1 MSIVPTNMH
10 IFTLSKKVFI
20 RWALGMTLFVL
31 LTAPVAV
38 SFDTQTVVLNC
49 GDGCALSLSVPLPTF
64 FAGEALALVGEYI
77 GSFIGNLILSI
88 AAFFTWVAGHML
100 DASLKYVVFEMGSL
114 INDSG
119 FGLAID
125 NIWIIIRDI
134 CNLAF
139 IFGFIYLGI
148 RTIIDPESASVKR
161 TLTQIIIG
169 ALLINFSLF
178 IVKFVIDFS
187 NLVSF
192 HVYNAMISGSG
203 SLSMKIFD
211 MLGLVTFYNDGVK
224 AASLSDMSAGGMIW
238 YYIMG
243 ALLLFIAAFVFFA
256 AAILLIV
263 RFVALIFI
271 MIASPVLFA
280 ATVFP
285 KTEEY
290 SKKLWGH
297 LISYSLFAPLY
308 LLLTLVTILLMGG
321 LLPVLMPLGPNMSDV
336 LTNSKAKTDAFTV
349 FIAFTVMIFFLVESL
364 LIAKKVGGA
373 GSDFAMKK
381 AGAITMGGAAFMGRH
396 TFGRYF
402 QNKATSKELLDRAGG
417 TGARGWIA
425 RQQLKASRAVGDASF
440 DARNIKSVN
449 NALGTGAGV
458 SGGFA
463 TAKKKADEKEAA
475 FAKSLGE
482 VDDGDDVYVKMRKT
496 EQVKAEDEIR
506 VKKRELE
513 FIPKNDSRYKETLDE
528 IDALEKKVQKAK
540 EQYGQEK
547 NRRVLGSTFTEKGH
561 DAMVKEAKDQIDIAI
576 KEYKDSLALI
586 ETTQQEYLKAT
597 DDFARGVAQSRMKK
611 EEERSKKLKADIKK
625 AKDDYTSRKA
635 TKSTA
640 GGGYVNTLKN
650 ARFYDS
656 WIIGRSVA
664 EEKKSGA
671 AIEKVFRAKFTKT
684 KDELQN
690 EAILEE
696 LKKVKS

>member
-1 MSIVPTNMH
+1 M
-10 IFTLSKKVFI
+10 FTLNYIRKKIYYIFFVVSC
-20 RWALGMTLFVL
+20 FVL
-31 LTAPVAV
+31 LMAPVVV
-38 SFDTQTVVLNC
+38 SFNTQTLEHITC
-49 GDGCALSLSVPLPTF
+49 GDGSTLSISVPLPSFSMGT
-64 FAGEALALVGEYI
+64 ALADSGTMEWV

-88 AAFFTWVAGHML
+88 AAFFTWVAGHLL
-100 DASLKYVVFEMGSL
+100 DASLKYVVFGMGSL

-125 NIWIIIRDI
+125 NVWIIIRDI

-139 IFGFIYLGI
+139 IFGFIYLGV

-187 NLVSF
+187 NLISF
-192 HVYNAMISGSG
+192 HVYNAMVSGTG

-211 MLGLVTFYNDGVK
+211 MLGLVTFYNDGVE
-224 AASLSDMSAGGMIW
+224 AGSLSDISAAGMVW

-263 RFVALIFI
+263 RFVALILI

-285 KTEEY
+285 QTKGY
-290 SKKLWGH
+290 SEKLWGH

-321 LLPVLMPLGPNMSDV
+321 LLPVLMPLGPNMSEV
-336 LTNSKAKTDAFTV
+336 LTDSKAKTDAFAV
-349 FIAFTVMIFFLVESL
+349 FVAFAVMIFFLVESL
-364 LIAKKVGGA
+364 LIAKKVGGV
-373 GSDFAMKK
+373 GSDFAIKK
-381 AGAITMGGAAFMGRH
+381 AGAFTMGGAAFMGRH

-440 DARNIKSVN
+440 DARNIKSVSST
-449 NALGTGAGV
+449 LGTGAGT

-482 VDDGDDVYVKMRKT
+482 VDDNDVYVKMRKE
-496 EQVKAEDEIR
+496 EQVKAEMEIKAKR
-506 VKKRELE
+506 RELE
-513 FIPKNDSRYKETLDE
+513 SIDKHDPRYKETLDE
-528 IDALEKKVQKAK
+528 IDVLEKKAQKAK
-540 EQYGQEK
+540 EQHGQEK
-547 NRRVLGSTFTEKGH
+547 NRRVLGSTFTEKDH
-561 DAMVKEAKDQIDIAI
+561 DVMVKDAKDQIGTAI

-586 ETTQQEYLKAT
+586 ETMQQEYLREK
-597 DDFARGVAQSRMKK
+597 DDLLRKGLREQMDK
-611 EEERSKKLKADIKK
+611 EEERNKRLKTDIKK
-625 AKDDYTSRKA
+625 AKDEFASRKA
-635 TKSTA
+635 IKRTA
-640 GGGYVNTLKN
+640 GDGYVGTLKN

-656 WIIGRSVA
+656 WIVGRTVA

-671 AIEKVFRAKFTKT
+671 AIEKVFRAKFTKA

-690 EAILEE
+690 EAILEA
-696 LKKVKS
+696 LKNKS

>member
-1 MSIVPTNMH
+1 
-10 IFTLSKKVFI
+10 
-20 RWALGMTLFVL
+20 
-31 LTAPVAV
+31 
-38 SFDTQTVVLNC
+38 
-49 GDGCALSLSVPLPTF
+49 
-64 FAGEALALVGEYI
+64 
-77 GSFIGNLILSI
+77 
-88 AAFFTWVAGHML
+88 
-100 DASLKYVVFEMGSL
+100 MGSL

-125 NIWIIIRDI
+125 NVWIIIRDI

-192 HVYNAMISGSG
+192 HVYNAMISGTG

-211 MLGLVTFYNDGVK
+211 MLGLVTFYNQGSG
-224 AASLSDMSAGGMIW
+224 AASLANSTISGMVW

-256 AAILLIV
+256 AAILLSV

-285 KTEEY
+285 QTAEY
-290 SKKLWGH
+290 SKKLWRH

-321 LLPVLMPLGPNMSDV
+321 LLPVLMPLGPNMSEV
-336 LTNSKAKTDAFTV
+336 LTNSKSKTDAFTV
-349 FIAFTVMIFFLVESL
+349 FVAFAVMIFFLVESL

-396 TFGRYF
+396 TFGRMF
-402 QNKATSKELLDRAGG
+402 QSAATNKRLLDRAGG
-417 TGARGWIA
+417 TGASGWIA

-440 DARNIKSVN
+440 DARNIKSVSN
-449 NALGTGAGV
+449 TLGTGAGA
-458 SGGFA
+458 SAGFA

-482 VDDGDDVYVKMRKT
+482 VDDDDVYVKRRKG
-496 EQVKAEDEIR
+496 EQLKAEAEVKA
-506 VKKRELE
+506 KKRALE
-513 FIPKNDSRYKETLDE
+513 TMDKKDLEYKTTLDE
-528 IDALEKKVQKAK
+528 IEVLEKKVQTAK

-547 NRRVLGSTFTEKGH
+547 NRRVLGSTFTKEDHEATVK
-561 DAMVKEAKDQIDIAI
+561 DAKTQIDTAI
-576 KEYKDSLALI
+576 KEYKETIALI
-586 ETTQQEYLKAT
+586 ETMQQKYLREK
-597 DDFARGVAQSRMKK
+597 DDLLRKDLQKQMD
-611 EEERSKKLKADIKK
+611 EEEKRSKELKSNIEK
-625 AKDDYTSRKA
+625 AKDEYTSRKA
-635 TKSTA
+635 AKKTV
-640 GGGYVNTLKN
+640 GGGYVETLKN
-650 ARFYDS
+650 AGIYDS
-656 WIIGRSVA
+656 WIIGRTVS

-671 AIEKVFRAKFTKT
+671 AIEKVFRAKFTKA

-690 EAILEE
+690 EAILEA
-696 LKKVKS
+696 LKNKS

>member
-381 AGAITMGGAAFMGRH
+381 AGAITMGGAAFMGRQ

-402 QNKATSKELLDRAGG
+402 QNKATSKQLLDRAGG
-417 TGARGWIA
+417 TGASGWIA

-440 DARNIKSVN
+440 DARNIKSVSST
-449 NALGTGAGV
+449 LGTGAGA

-482 VDDGDDVYVKMRKT
+482 VEDDDVYVKTRKD
-496 EQVKAEDEIR
+496 EQVKAEIKLKA
-506 VKKRELE
+506 KKRELE
-513 FIPKNDSRYKETLDE
+513 TMKKEDPLYKTTLDE
-528 IDALEKKVQKAK
+528 IDALEKKVQTAK

-547 NRRVLGSTFTEKGH
+547 NRRVLGSTFTEGDH
-561 DAMVKEAKDQIDIAI
+561 DVMVKDAKDQLDAQI
-576 KEYKDSLALI
+576 KEHEKTLELI
-586 ETTQQEYLKAT
+586 RNMEQEYQVQKDDLLRKGLREQIDKEEKRNKELKANIEKT
-597 DDFARGVAQSRMKK
+597 IQEYS
-611 EEERSKKLKADIKK
+611 
-625 AKDDYTSRKA
+625 SRKA
-635 TKSTA
+635 AKRTV
-640 GGGYVNTLKN
+640 GGGYAGTLKN
-650 ARFYDS
+650 ARWYDS
-656 WIIGRSVA
+656 WSIGRTIS

-671 AIEKVFRAKFTKT
+671 AIEKVFRAKFTKA

-690 EAILEE
+690 EAILEA
-696 LKKVKS
+696 LKNKS